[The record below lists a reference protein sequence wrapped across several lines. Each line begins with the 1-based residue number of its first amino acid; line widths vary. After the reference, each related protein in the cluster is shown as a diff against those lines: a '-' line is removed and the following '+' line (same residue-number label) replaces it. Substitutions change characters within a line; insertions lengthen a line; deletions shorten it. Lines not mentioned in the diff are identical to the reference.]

1 MLFEKTGKEENGFMK
16 KTYMDHAATTPTDVE
31 VVKAMEPYFSLKYGN
46 PNSIHSFGQEARE
59 AVEEA
64 REKIA
69 HLIGANSSEIIFT
82 AGGTEAD
89 NYAIKGIAWANQKK
103 GNHII
108 TSKIEHHAV
117 LHSCQ
122 FLEKHGFKITYLP
135 VDKYG
140 LIDPEDVEGAITDK
154 TILVTIMH
162 ANNEIGTIEPIK
174 EISKIVKKAG
184 IYFHTDSVQTTGHI
198 PIDVND
204 LGVDMLSMS
213 GHKFYGPNGVGA
225 LYLRKGTRIVNLI
238 DGGAQEKNR
247 RAGTENVVGIVG
259 LGKAAELAEKRL
271 QQGKEDEVIKLRDKL
286 IKGFTE
292 KIDHTRLNGHPTKRL
307 PGNTNFCFEFIE
319 GESML
324 LSLDMEGVAASSG
337 SACTSGSLSASH
349 VLLAIGLPHE
359 IAHGSLRLTLG
370 KDNTEEEVDYIVG
383 ILPGIIEKLRA
394 LSPFKENWEGLNR

>member
-1 MLFEKTGKEENGFMK
+1 
-16 KTYMDHAATTPTDVE
+16 MDHAATTSTDVE
-31 VVKAMEPYFSLKYGN
+31 VVKAMEPYFTLKYGN

-59 AVEEA
+59 AIEEA

-69 HLIGANSSEIIFT
+69 HLIGANPAEIVFT

-89 NYAIKGIAWANQKK
+89 NHAIKGIAWSNQKK

-122 FLEKHGFKITYLP
+122 FLEKRGFKVTYLP

-140 LIDPEDVEGAITDK
+140 LIDPEDVKKAITNK

-174 EISKIVKKAG
+174 EIGRVAKDAG
-184 IYFHTDSVQTTGHI
+184 VYFHIDSVQTTGHI
-198 PIDVND
+198 PVDVND
-204 LGVDMLSMS
+204 LGVDMLSIS
-213 GHKFYGPNGVGA
+213 GHKLYGPKGVGV
-225 LYLRKGTRIVNLI
+225 LYLRKGTKIVSLM

-247 RAGTENVVGIVG
+247 RASTENVPGIVG
-259 LGKAAELAEKRL
+259 IGKAAELAEKRL
-271 QQGKEDEVIKLRDKL
+271 AKGAEDRLVKLRDKL
-286 IKGFTE
+286 IKGIMN
-292 KIDHTRLNGHPTKRL
+292 KIENVRLNGHPTKRL
-307 PGNTNFCFEFIE
+307 PGNVNLCFEFIE

-324 LSLDMEGVAASSG
+324 LNLDIQGVAASSG
-337 SACTSGSLSASH
+337 SACTSGSLEPSH
-349 VLLAIGLPHE
+349 VLLAIGLPPE

-370 KDNTEEEVDYIVG
+370 KDNTEEEIDYVID

-394 LSPFKENWEGLNR
+394 LSPFKGNWEGLK

>member
-1 MLFEKTGKEENGFMK
+1 
-16 KTYMDHAATTPTDVE
+16 MDHAATTSADVE
-31 VVKAMEPYFSLKYGN
+31 VVKVMEPYFTLKYGN
-46 PNSIHSFGQEARE
+46 PNSIHSFGQESRK

-64 REKIA
+64 REKTA
-69 HLIGANSSEIIFT
+69 HLIGANPSEIVFT

-89 NYAIKGIAWANQKK
+89 NYAVKGIAWANQKK

-122 FLEKHGFKITYLP
+122 FLEKQGFRVTYLP

-140 LIDPEDVEGAITDK
+140 LIDSEDVKKAITGK

-174 EISKIVKKAG
+174 EISKVVKKAG
-184 IYFHTDSVQTTGHI
+184 VYFHTDSVQTIGHI

-247 RAGTENVVGIVG
+247 RAGTENVAGIAG

-271 QQGKEDEVIKLRDKL
+271 VQGKEVEVMKLRDKL
-286 IKGFTE
+286 IKGITE
-292 KIDHTRLNGHPTKRL
+292 KIDHAYLNGHPTKRL
-307 PGNTNFCFEFIE
+307 PGNANFCFEFIE

-337 SACTSGSLSASH
+337 SACTSGSLTASH
-349 VLLAIGLPHE
+349 VLLAIGLPPE

-370 KDNTEEEVDYIVG
+370 KDNTEEEIDYVID

-394 LSPFKENWEGLNR
+394 LSPFQGNWEGLN

>member
-1 MLFEKTGKEENGFMK
+1 MK
-16 KTYMDHAATTPTDVE
+16 KVYMDHAATTPTDVE

-69 HLIGANSSEIIFT
+69 HLIGANSSEIVFT
-82 AGGTEAD
+82 TGGTEAD

-122 FLEKHGFKITYLP
+122 FLEKNGFKVTYLP

-140 LIDPEDVEGAITDK
+140 LIDPEDVKSAITDK

-162 ANNEIGTIEPIK
+162 ANNEIGTIEPIE
-174 EISKIVKKAG
+174 EISQVVKKTG
-184 IYFHTDSVQTTGHI
+184 VYFHTDSVQTTGHI

-225 LYLRKGTRIVNLI
+225 LYLRKRTRIVNLI

-247 RAGTENVVGIVG
+247 RAGTENVAGIVG
-259 LGKAAELAEKRL
+259 MGKAAKLAEKRL
-271 QQGKEDEVIKLRDKL
+271 LQGKEDEVIKLRDKL
-286 IKGFTE
+286 IKGIAK
-292 KIDHTRLNGHPTKRL
+292 KIDHARLNGHPTKRL
-307 PGNTNFCFEFIE
+307 PGNANFCFEFIE

-337 SACTSGSLSASH
+337 SACTSGSLKASH
-349 VLLAIGLPHE
+349 VLLAIGLPPE

-370 KDNTEEEVDYIVG
+370 KDNTEEEIDYIIG
-383 ILPGIIEKLRA
+383 LLPGIIKKLRA
-394 LSPFKENWEGLNR
+394 LSPFKGDWEGLN

>member
-1 MLFEKTGKEENGFMK
+1 
-16 KTYMDHAATTPTDVE
+16 MDHAATTSTNVE

-69 HLIGANSSEIIFT
+69 HLIGANPSEIVFT

-122 FLEKHGFKITYLP
+122 FLEKQGFRVTYLP

-140 LIDPEDVEGAITDK
+140 LIDPEDVKKAITDK

-174 EISKIVKKAG
+174 EISKVVKKAG
-184 IYFHTDSVQTTGHI
+184 VYFHIDSVQTVGHI

-238 DGGAQEKNR
+238 DGGTQEKNR
-247 RAGTENVVGIVG
+247 RAGTENVAGIVG
-259 LGKAAELAEKRL
+259 LGKAAELAEERL
-271 QQGKEDEVIKLRDKL
+271 TQGKEKKIVRLRDKL
-286 IKGFTE
+286 IKGIID
-292 KIDHTRLNGHPTKRL
+292 KIENVRLNGHPTKRL
-307 PGNTNFCFEFIE
+307 PGNANFCFEFIE

-337 SACTSGSLSASH
+337 SACTSGSLTASH
-349 VLLAIGLPHE
+349 VLLAIGLPPE

-370 KDNTEEEVDYIVG
+370 EDNTEEEIDYVID

-394 LSPFKENWEGLNR
+394 LSPFKGNWEGLK

>member
-1 MLFEKTGKEENGFMK
+1 MK
-16 KTYMDHAATTPTDVE
+16 RVYMDHAATTPTDVE
-31 VVKAMEPYFSLKYGN
+31 VVKEMEPYFTQKYGN
-46 PNSIHSFGQEARE
+46 PNSVHSFGQEARK

-69 HLIGANSSEIIFT
+69 HLIGANPSEIVFT

-122 FLEKHGFKITYLP
+122 FLEKQGFKVTYLP

-140 LIDPEDVEGAITDK
+140 LIDPEDVKKTITDK

-174 EISKIVKKAG
+174 EIGKVVKDAG
-184 IYFHTDSVQTTGHI
+184 VYFHTDSVQTTGHI

-213 GHKFYGPNGVGA
+213 GHKFYGPNGVGV
-225 LYLRKGTRIVNLI
+225 LYLRKGTKIINLI

-247 RAGTENVVGIVG
+247 RAGTENVAGIVG

-271 QQGKEDEVIKLRDKL
+271 AKGTEDRVVKLRDKL
-286 IKGFTE
+286 IKGIMDE
-292 KIDHTRLNGHPTKRL
+292 IENVRLNGHPTNRL
-307 PGNTNFCFEFIE
+307 PGNANLCFEFIE

-337 SACTSGSLSASH
+337 SACTSGSLKASH
-349 VLLAIGLPHE
+349 VLLAIGLPPE
-359 IAHGSLRLTLG
+359 IAHGSLRLSLG
-370 KDNTEEEVDYIVG
+370 KDNTEEEIDYVID
-383 ILPGIIEKLRA
+383 ILPGIIGKLRG
-394 LSPFKENWEGLNR
+394 LSPFKGNWKGLN

>member
-1 MLFEKTGKEENGFMK
+1 
-16 KTYMDHAATTPTDVE
+16 MDHAATTPTDLE
-31 VVKAMEPYFSLKYGN
+31 VVKEMEPYFTQKYGN

-69 HLIGANSSEIIFT
+69 HLIGANPAEIIFT
-82 AGGTEAD
+82 SGGTESD
-89 NYAIKGIAWANQKK
+89 NFAIKGVAWANQKK

-122 FLEKHGFKITYLP
+122 FLEKHGFKVTYLS

-140 LIDPEDVEGAITDK
+140 LIDPGDVKRAITDK
-154 TILVTIMH
+154 TILVTLMH

-174 EISKIVKKAG
+174 EIGKVVKEAG
-184 IYFHTDSVQTTGHI
+184 IYFHTDSVQATGHI
-198 PIDVND
+198 LIDVND

-213 GHKFYGPNGVGA
+213 GHKLYGPNGVGV
-225 LYLRKGTRIVNLI
+225 LYLRKGIRIDSLM
-238 DGGAQEKNR
+238 DGGSQEKNR
-247 RAGTENVVGIVG
+247 RAGTENVAGIVG
-259 LGKAAELAEKRL
+259 VGKAAELAEKRL
-271 QQGKEDEVIKLRDKL
+271 VQGEEDKIIRLRDRL
-286 IKGFTE
+286 IKDIIE
-292 KIDHTRLNGHPTKRL
+292 KIDYVRLNGHPTKRL
-307 PGNTNFCFEFIE
+307 PGNANFCFEFIE

-324 LSLDMEGVAASSG
+324 LNLDMEGVAASSG
-337 SACTSGSLSASH
+337 SACTSGSLEPSH

-370 KDNTEEEVDYIVG
+370 KDNTAEEVEYVIG
-383 ILPGIIEKLRA
+383 ILPKIVEKLRA
-394 LSPFKENWEGLNR
+394 LSPFKGSWEGLKR

>member
-1 MLFEKTGKEENGFMK
+1 MK
-16 KTYMDHAATTPTDVE
+16 KVYMDHAATTPTDVE

-69 HLIGANSSEIIFT
+69 HLIGANSSEIVFT

-122 FLEKHGFKITYLP
+122 FLEKHGYKVTYLP
-135 VDKYG
+135 VGKYG
-140 LIDPEDVEGAITDK
+140 LIDPEDVKSAITDK

-162 ANNEIGTIEPIK
+162 ANNEIGTIEPIE
-174 EISKIVKKAG
+174 EISKVVKKAG
-184 IYFHTDSVQTTGHI
+184 VYFHTDSVQTTGHI

-213 GHKFYGPNGVGA
+213 GHKVYGPNGVGA
-225 LYLRKGTRIVNLI
+225 LYLRKGTKIVTLI
-238 DGGAQEKNR
+238 DGGSQEKNR

-259 LGKAAELAEKRL
+259 LGEAVELAEKRL
-271 QQGKEDEVIKLRDKL
+271 LQGKEDEVIKLRDKL
-286 IKGFTE
+286 IKGITGN
-292 KIDHTRLNGHPTKRL
+292 IDHTRLNGHPAKRL
-307 PGNTNFCFEFIE
+307 PGNANFCFEFIE

-337 SACTSGSLSASH
+337 SACTSGSLEASH
-349 VLLAIGLPHE
+349 VLLAIGLPPE

-370 KDNTEEEVDYIVG
+370 KDNTEEEVDYMID
-383 ILPGIIEKLRA
+383 ILPGIIKKLRA
-394 LSPFKENWEGLNR
+394 LSPFKGDWEGLN

>member
-1 MLFEKTGKEENGFMK
+1 
-16 KTYMDHAATTPTDVE
+16 MDHAATTSTDVE
-31 VVKAMEPYFSLKYGN
+31 VVEAMKPYFTQKYGN

-69 HLIGANSSEIIFT
+69 RLIGANPSEIVFT

-108 TSKIEHHAV
+108 TSQIEHHAV

-122 FLEKHGFKITYLP
+122 FLEKHGFKVTYLK

-140 LIDPEDVEGAITDK
+140 LIDPEDVKKAITGQ

-174 EISKIVKKAG
+174 EIGKIVKEAG

-198 PIDVND
+198 PIEVND
-204 LGVDMLSMS
+204 LGVDMLSIS
-213 GHKFYGPNGVGA
+213 GHKLYGPKGVGA
-225 LYLRKGTRIVNLI
+225 LYLRKGTKIVNLI

-247 RAGTENVVGIVG
+247 RAGTENVTGMVG
-259 LGKAAELAEKRL
+259 LGKAVELAEKRL
-271 QQGKEDEVIKLRDKL
+271 AGGEMDKVVKLRDKL
-286 IKGFTE
+286 ITGIMDQIE
-292 KIDHTRLNGHPTKRL
+292 NVRLNGHSTRRL
-307 PGNTNFCFEFIE
+307 PGNANICFEFIE

-324 LSLDMEGVAASSG
+324 LNLDMKGVAASSG
-337 SACTSGSLSASH
+337 SACTSGSLEPSH
-349 VLLAIGLPHE
+349 VLLAIGLPPE

-370 KDNTEEEVDYIVG
+370 KDNTEEDIDYVLD
-383 ILPGIIEKLRA
+383 ILPKIIEKLRA
-394 LSPFKENWEGLNR
+394 LSPFTGSWDGLKKNSVEEK

>member
-1 MLFEKTGKEENGFMK
+1 MK
-16 KTYMDHAATTPTDVE
+16 RIYMDHAATTSTDVE
-31 VVKAMEPYFSLKYGN
+31 VVKAMEPYFTLKYGN

-64 REKIA
+64 RGKVA
-69 HLIGANSSEIIFT
+69 HLIGANPVEIVFT

-89 NYAIKGIAWANQKK
+89 NHAIKGIAWANQNK

-122 FLEKHGFKITYLP
+122 FLEKQGFKVTYLP

-140 LIDPEDVEGAITDK
+140 LINPEDVKKAITNK

-174 EISKIVKKAG
+174 EIAKIVKEVG
-184 IYFHTDSVQTTGHI
+184 VYFHTDSVQTVGHI

-213 GHKFYGPNGVGA
+213 GHKFYGPNGIGV
-225 LYLRKGTRIVNLI
+225 LYLRKGTKVISLI
-238 DGGAQEKNR
+238 DGGSQEKNR
-247 RAGTENVVGIVG
+247 RAGTENVAGIVG

-271 QQGKEDEVIKLRDKL
+271 ALSKEDKVAKMRDKL
-286 IKGFTE
+286 IKGIMD
-292 KIDHTRLNGHPTKRL
+292 KIENVRLNGHPTNRL
-307 PGNTNFCFEFIE
+307 PGNANLCFEFIE

-324 LSLDMEGVAASSG
+324 LNLDMQGVAASSG
-337 SACTSGSLSASH
+337 SACTSGSLEASH
-349 VLLAIGLPHE
+349 VLLAIGLPPE

-370 KDNTEEEVDYIVG
+370 KDNTDEEIDYVID

-394 LSPFKENWEGLNR
+394 LSPFKGNWKGLS

>member
-1 MLFEKTGKEENGFMK
+1 MK
-16 KTYMDHAATTPTDVE
+16 RIYLDHAATTSTDVE
-31 VVKAMEPYFSLKYGN
+31 VVKAMEPYFSFKYGN
-46 PNSIHSFGQEARE
+46 PNSVHSFGQEARE

-69 HLIGANSSEIIFT
+69 HLIGANSSEIVIT

-89 NYAIKGIAWANQKK
+89 NYAIKGIAWANRKK

-122 FLEKHGFKITYLP
+122 FLEKQGFKITYLP

-140 LIDPEDVEGAITDK
+140 LIDPEDVKKAITDK

-174 EISKIVKKAG
+174 EISKVVKKAG
-184 IYFHTDSVQTTGHI
+184 VYFHIDSVQTVGHI
-198 PIDVND
+198 PINVND

-225 LYLRKGTRIVNLI
+225 LYLKKGTNIISLI

-247 RAGTENVVGIVG
+247 RAGTENVAGIVG
-259 LGKAAELAEKRL
+259 LGKAVELAEKRL
-271 QQGKEDEVIKLRDKL
+271 TKGLEDRVVKLRDKL
-286 IKGFTE
+286 IKGIMD
-292 KIDHTRLNGHPTKRL
+292 KIENVRLNGHPTNRL
-307 PGNTNFCFEFIE
+307 PGNANFCFEFIE

-324 LSLDMEGVAASSG
+324 LRLDMEGVAASSG
-337 SACTSGSLSASH
+337 SACTSGSLKASH
-349 VLLAIGLPHE
+349 VLLAIGLPPE

-370 KDNTEEEVDYIVG
+370 KDNTEEEIDYVID

-394 LSPFKENWEGLNR
+394 LSPFKGNWEGLNR

>member
-1 MLFEKTGKEENGFMK
+1 
-16 KTYMDHAATTPTDVE
+16 MDHAATTSADVE
-31 VVKAMEPYFSLKYGN
+31 VVEAMKPFFTQKYGN

-69 HLIGANSSEIIFT
+69 RLIGANPSEIVFT

-108 TSKIEHHAV
+108 TSQIEHHAV

-122 FLEKHGFKITYLP
+122 FLEKHGFKVTYLK

-140 LIDPEDVEGAITDK
+140 LIDPEEVKKAITDQ

-174 EISKIVKKAG
+174 EIGKIVKEAG

-198 PIDVND
+198 PIEVND
-204 LGVDMLSMS
+204 LGVDMLSIS
-213 GHKFYGPNGVGA
+213 AHKLYGPKGVGA
-225 LYLRKGTRIVNLI
+225 LYLRKGTKIVNLI

-247 RAGTENVVGIVG
+247 RAGTENVTGMVG
-259 LGKAAELAEKRL
+259 LGKAVELAEKRL
-271 QQGKEDEVIKLRDKL
+271 AGGEVDKVVKLRDKL
-286 IKGFTE
+286 ITGIMDRIE
-292 KIDHTRLNGHPTKRL
+292 NVRLNGHSTKRL
-307 PGNTNFCFEFIE
+307 PGNVNICFEFIE

-324 LSLDMEGVAASSG
+324 LNLDMKGVAASSG
-337 SACTSGSLSASH
+337 SACTSGSLEPSH
-349 VLLAIGLPHE
+349 VLLAIGLPPE

-370 KDNTEEEVDYIVG
+370 KDNTEEDIDYVLD
-383 ILPGIIEKLRA
+383 ILPKIIEKLRA
-394 LSPFKENWEGLNR
+394 LSPFTGSWDGLKK

>member
-1 MLFEKTGKEENGFMK
+1 
-16 KTYMDHAATTPTDVE
+16 MDHAATTSTDVE
-31 VVKAMEPYFSLKYGN
+31 VVEAMKPYFTQKYGN

-69 HLIGANSSEIIFT
+69 RLIGANPSEIVFT

-108 TSKIEHHAV
+108 TSQIEHHAV

-122 FLEKHGFKITYLP
+122 FLEKHGFKVTYLK

-140 LIDPEDVEGAITDK
+140 LIDPEDVKKAITGQ

-174 EISKIVKKAG
+174 EIGKIVKEAG

-198 PIDVND
+198 PIEVND
-204 LGVDMLSMS
+204 LGVDMLSIS
-213 GHKFYGPNGVGA
+213 GHKLYGPKGVGA
-225 LYLRKGTRIVNLI
+225 LYLRKGTKIVNLI

-247 RAGTENVVGIVG
+247 RAGTENVTGMVG
-259 LGKAAELAEKRL
+259 LGKAVELAEKRL
-271 QQGKEDEVIKLRDKL
+271 AGGEVDKVVKLRDKL
-286 IKGFTE
+286 ITGIMDQIE
-292 KIDHTRLNGHPTKRL
+292 NVRLNGHSTRRL
-307 PGNTNFCFEFIE
+307 PGNANICFEFIE

-324 LSLDMEGVAASSG
+324 LNLDMKGVAASSG
-337 SACTSGSLSASH
+337 SACTSGSLEPSH
-349 VLLAIGLPHE
+349 VLLAIGLPPE

-370 KDNTEEEVDYIVG
+370 KDNTEEDIDYVLD
-383 ILPGIIEKLRA
+383 ILPKIIEKLRA
-394 LSPFKENWEGLNR
+394 LSPFTGSWDGLKKNSVEEK

>member
-1 MLFEKTGKEENGFMK
+1 MKAEKEENSFMK
-16 KTYMDHAATTPTDVE
+16 RIYMDNAATTPTDVE

-69 HLIGANSSEIIFT
+69 HLIGANSSEIVFT

-89 NYAIKGIAWANQKK
+89 NYAIKGTAWANQKK

-122 FLEKHGFKITYLP
+122 FLEKQGFKITYLP

-140 LIDPEDVEGAITDK
+140 LINPEDVKKAITDK
-154 TILVTIMH
+154 TILITIMH

-174 EISKIVKKAG
+174 EISEVVKKTG

-204 LGVDMLSMS
+204 LGVDMLSIS

-225 LYLRKGTRIVNLI
+225 LYIRKGIKIVNLI

-247 RAGTENVVGIVG
+247 RAGTENVAGIVG
-259 LGKAAELAEKRL
+259 LGKAAERAEERL
-271 QQGKEDEVIKLRDKL
+271 TQGKEKGIVRLRDKL
-286 IKGFTE
+286 IKGITE
-292 KIDHTRLNGHPTKRL
+292 KIGHTRLNGHPTKRL
-307 PGNTNFCFEFIE
+307 PGNANFCFEFVE

-337 SACTSGSLSASH
+337 SACTSGSLTASH
-349 VLLAIGLPHE
+349 VLLAIGLPPE
-359 IAHGSLRLTLG
+359 IAHGSLRLTFG
-370 KDNTEEEVDYIVG
+370 KDNTEEEVDYIIG
-383 ILPGIIEKLRA
+383 NLPGIIEKLRA
-394 LSPFKENWEGLNR
+394 LSPFKENWEGLK

>member
-1 MLFEKTGKEENGFMK
+1 
-16 KTYMDHAATTPTDVE
+16 MDHAATTSTDVE
-31 VVKAMEPYFSLKYGN
+31 VFEAMKPFFTQKYGN

-69 HLIGANSSEIIFT
+69 RLIGANPSEIVFT

-108 TSKIEHHAV
+108 TSQIEHHAV

-122 FLEKHGFKITYLP
+122 FLEKHGFKVTYLK

-140 LIDPEDVEGAITDK
+140 LIDPEDVKKAITDQ

-174 EISKIVKKAG
+174 EIGKIVKKAG

-198 PIDVND
+198 PIEVND
-204 LGVDMLSMS
+204 LGVDMLSIS
-213 GHKFYGPNGVGA
+213 GHKLYGPKGVGA
-225 LYLRKGTRIVNLI
+225 LYLRKGTKIVNLI

-247 RAGTENVVGIVG
+247 RAGTENVTGMVG
-259 LGKAAELAEKRL
+259 LGKAVELAEKRL
-271 QQGKEDEVIKLRDKL
+271 AGGEVDKVVKLRDKL
-286 IKGFTE
+286 ITGIMDQIE
-292 KIDHTRLNGHPTKRL
+292 NVRLNGHSTKRL
-307 PGNTNFCFEFIE
+307 PGNVNICFEFIE

-324 LSLDMEGVAASSG
+324 LNLDIKGVAASSG
-337 SACTSGSLSASH
+337 SACTSGSLEPSH
-349 VLLAIGLPHE
+349 VLLAIGLPPE

-370 KDNTEEEVDYIVG
+370 KDNTEEDIDYVID
-383 ILPGIIEKLRA
+383 ILPKIIEKLRA
-394 LSPFKENWEGLNR
+394 LSPFKGSWDGLKK

>member
-1 MLFEKTGKEENGFMK
+1 
-16 KTYMDHAATTPTDVE
+16 MDHAATTPTDVK
-31 VVKAMEPYFSLKYGN
+31 VVKAMKPYFFLKYGN

-69 HLIGANSSEIIFT
+69 HLIGANPSEIVFT

-103 GNHII
+103 GNHVI

-122 FLEKHGFKITYLP
+122 FLEKQGFKVTYLP

-140 LIDPEDVEGAITDK
+140 LIDPEDVKKAISDK

-174 EISKIVKKAG
+174 EISKIAKKAG

-225 LYLRKGTRIVNLI
+225 LYLRKGTKIVTLI

-247 RAGTENVVGIVG
+247 RAGTENVAGIVG
-259 LGKAAELAEKRL
+259 MGKAAELAEKRL
-271 QQGKEDEVIKLRDKL
+271 LQGKEDEVIKLRDKL
-286 IKGFTE
+286 IKGITE
-292 KIDHTRLNGHPTKRL
+292 KIDHTRLNGHPIKRL
-307 PGNTNFCFEFIE
+307 PGNANFCFEFVE

-337 SACTSGSLSASH
+337 SACTSGSLEASH
-349 VLLAIGLPHE
+349 VLLAIGLPPE

-370 KDNTEEEVDYIVG
+370 KDNTEEEIDYMIS

-394 LSPFKENWEGLNR
+394 LSPFKGNWEGLNR

>member
-1 MLFEKTGKEENGFMK
+1 MK
-16 KTYMDHAATTPTDVE
+16 RIYLDHAATTSTDVE
-31 VVKAMEPYFSLKYGN
+31 VVEAMKPFFTQKYGN

-69 HLIGANSSEIIFT
+69 RLIGANPSEIVFT

-108 TSKIEHHAV
+108 TSQIEHHAV

-122 FLEKHGFKITYLP
+122 FLEKHGFKVTYLK

-140 LIDPEDVEGAITDK
+140 LIDPEEVKKAITGQ

-174 EISKIVKKAG
+174 EIGKIVKEAG
-184 IYFHTDSVQTTGHI
+184 IYFHTDAVQTTGHI
-198 PIDVND
+198 PIEVND
-204 LGVDMLSMS
+204 LGVDMLSIS
-213 GHKFYGPNGVGA
+213 GHKLYGPKGVGA
-225 LYLRKGTRIVNLI
+225 LYLRKGTKIVNLI

-247 RAGTENVVGIVG
+247 RAGTENVTGMVG
-259 LGKAAELAEKRL
+259 LGKAVELAEKRL
-271 QQGKEDEVIKLRDKL
+271 AGGEVDKVVKLRDKL
-286 IKGFTE
+286 ITGIMDQIE
-292 KIDHTRLNGHPTKRL
+292 NVRLNGHSTKRL
-307 PGNTNFCFEFIE
+307 PGNVNICFEFIE

-324 LSLDMEGVAASSG
+324 LNLDMKGVAASSG
-337 SACTSGSLSASH
+337 SACTSGSLEPSH
-349 VLLAIGLPHE
+349 VLLAIGLPPE

-370 KDNTEEEVDYIVG
+370 KDNTEEDIDYVIA
-383 ILPGIIEKLRA
+383 ILPKIIEKLRA
-394 LSPFKENWEGLNR
+394 LSPFAGSWDGLKK

>member
-1 MLFEKTGKEENGFMK
+1 MK
-16 KTYMDHAATTPTDVE
+16 KIYMDHAATTSTDVE

-59 AVEEA
+59 VVEEA
-64 REKIA
+64 RGKTA
-69 HLIGANSSEIIFT
+69 HLIRANPSEIVFT

-122 FLEKHGFKITYLP
+122 FLEKQGFRVTYLP

-140 LIDPEDVEGAITDK
+140 LIDSEDVKKAITGK

-174 EISKIVKKAG
+174 EISKVVKKAG

-247 RAGTENVVGIVG
+247 RAGTENVAGIVG

-271 QQGKEDEVIKLRDKL
+271 LQGKEVEVIKLRDKL
-286 IKGFTE
+286 IKGITE
-292 KIDHTRLNGHPTKRL
+292 KIDHTHLNGHPTKRL
-307 PGNTNFCFEFIE
+307 PGNANFCFEFIE

-337 SACTSGSLSASH
+337 SACTSGSLTASH
-349 VLLAIGLPHE
+349 VLLAIGLPPE

-370 KDNTEEEVDYIVG
+370 KDNTEEEIDYVIE
-383 ILPGIIEKLRA
+383 ILPGIIKKLRA
-394 LSPFKENWEGLNR
+394 LSPFQGNWEGLN

>member
-286 IKGFTE
+286 IKGITE

>member
-1 MLFEKTGKEENGFMK
+1 MK
-16 KTYMDHAATTPTDVE
+16 RIYMDHAATTSMDVE
-31 VVKAMEPYFSLKYGN
+31 VVKAMEPYFTLKYGN

-64 REKIA
+64 RGKIA
-69 HLIGANSSEIIFT
+69 YLICANPAEIIFT

-122 FLEKHGFKITYLP
+122 FLEKQGFKVTYLP

-140 LIDPEDVEGAITDK
+140 LIDLEDVKKAITDK

-174 EISKIVKKAG
+174 EIGKVVKDAG
-184 IYFHTDSVQTTGHI
+184 VYFHIDSVQTTGHI

-213 GHKFYGPNGVGA
+213 GHKFYGPNGVGV
-225 LYLRKGTRIVNLI
+225 LYLRKETKIINLI

-247 RAGTENVVGIVG
+247 RSGTENVAGIVG

-271 QQGKEDEVIKLRDKL
+271 AEGTEDRVVKLRDKL
-286 IKGFTE
+286 IKGITD
-292 KIDHTRLNGHPTKRL
+292 KIENVRLNGHPTNRL
-307 PGNTNFCFEFIE
+307 PGNANLCFEFIE

-337 SACTSGSLSASH
+337 SACTSGSLKASH
-349 VLLAIGLPHE
+349 VLLAIGLPPE

-370 KDNTEEEVDYIVG
+370 KDNTEEEIDYVID

-394 LSPFKENWEGLNR
+394 LSPFKRNWEGLK

>member
-1 MLFEKTGKEENGFMK
+1 MK
-16 KTYMDHAATTPTDVE
+16 RIYMDHAATTSTDVK
-31 VVKAMEPYFSLKYGN
+31 VVKAMEPYFNLKYGN

-69 HLIGANSSEIIFT
+69 HLIGANPLEIVFT

-122 FLEKHGFKITYLP
+122 FLEKQGFKVTYLP

-140 LIDPEDVEGAITDK
+140 LIDPEDVKKAITDK
-154 TILVTIMH
+154 TILITIMH

-174 EISKIVKKAG
+174 EISKVVKKAG

-198 PIDVND
+198 SIDVND

-213 GHKFYGPNGVGA
+213 GHKFYGPNGVGV
-225 LYLRKGTRIVNLI
+225 LYLRKGTRIVTLI

-247 RAGTENVVGIVG
+247 RAGTENVAGIVG

-271 QQGKEDEVIKLRDKL
+271 IQGKEVELIKLRDKL
-286 IKGFTE
+286 IKGII
-292 KIDHTRLNGHPTKRL
+292 KNIKHARLNGHPTKRL
-307 PGNTNFCFEFIE
+307 PGNANFCFEFIE

-324 LSLDMEGVAASSG
+324 LSLDIEGVAASSG
-337 SACTSGSLSASH
+337 SACTSGSLEASH
-349 VLLAIGLPHE
+349 VLLAIGLPPE

-370 KDNTEEEVDYIVG
+370 KDNTEEEVDYVIG
-383 ILPGIIEKLRA
+383 ILPGIIKKLRA
-394 LSPFKENWEGLNR
+394 LSPFRGNWEGLKK

>member
-1 MLFEKTGKEENGFMK
+1 MK
-16 KTYMDHAATTPTDVE
+16 RIYMDHAATTSTDVE
-31 VVKAMEPYFSLKYGN
+31 VVKAMEPYFTLKYGN

-64 REKIA
+64 RGKVA
-69 HLIGANSSEIIFT
+69 HLIGANPAEIVFT

-122 FLEKHGFKITYLP
+122 FLEKQGFKITYLP

-140 LIDPEDVEGAITDK
+140 LIDPENVKKAITDK

-174 EISKIVKKAG
+174 EISKVVKKAG
-184 IYFHTDSVQTTGHI
+184 VYFHIDSVQTTGHI

-213 GHKFYGPNGVGA
+213 GHKFYGPNGIGA
-225 LYLRKGTRIVNLI
+225 LYLRKGIKIVTLI

-247 RAGTENVVGIVG
+247 RAGTENLAGIVG
-259 LGKAAELAEKRL
+259 MGKAAELAEKRL
-271 QQGKEDEVIKLRDKL
+271 LQGKEDEVIKLRDKL
-286 IKGFTE
+286 IKGITE
-292 KIDHTRLNGHPTKRL
+292 KIDHTRLNGHPRKRL
-307 PGNTNFCFEFIE
+307 PGNANFCFEFIE

-337 SACTSGSLSASH
+337 SACTSGSLEPSH
-349 VLLAIGLPHE
+349 VLLAIGLPPE

-370 KDNTEEEVDYIVG
+370 KDNTEKEIDYVID
-383 ILPGIIEKLRA
+383 ILPGTIEKLRA
-394 LSPFKENWEGLNR
+394 LSPFKGNWEGLNR

>member
-1 MLFEKTGKEENGFMK
+1 
-16 KTYMDHAATTPTDVE
+16 MDHAATTATDVKVFE
-31 VVKAMEPYFSLKYGN
+31 EMKPYFALKYGN
-46 PNSIHSFGQEARE
+46 PNSIHSFGQETRD

-64 REKIA
+64 RGKVA
-69 HLIGANSSEIIFT
+69 HLIGANPAEIVFT

-89 NYAIKGIAWANQKK
+89 NYAIKGIAWANQNK

-117 LHSCQ
+117 LHSCR
-122 FLEKHGFKITYLP
+122 FLEKQGFKVTYLT

-140 LIDPEDVEGAITDK
+140 LVDPEEVKKAITDK

-174 EISKIVKKAG
+174 EIAKIVKEAR
-184 IYFHTDSVQTTGHI
+184 IYFHTDSVQTVGHI

-213 GHKFYGPNGVGA
+213 GHKFYGPKGVGVV
-225 LYLRKGTRIVNLI
+225 YLKKGTKIVSLI
-238 DGGAQEKNR
+238 DGGSQEKNK
-247 RAGTENVVGIVG
+247 RASTENVPGLVGI
-259 LGKAAELAEKRL
+259 GKAAELAEKRL
-271 QQGKEDEVIKLRDKL
+271 AKGVEDRVVRLRDKL
-286 IKGFTE
+286 IKRIMD
-292 KIDHTRLNGHPTKRL
+292 KIGNVRLNGHPTNRL
-307 PGNTNFCFEFIE
+307 PGNANLCFEFIE

-324 LSLDMEGVAASSG
+324 LNLDMLGVAASSG
-337 SACTSGSLSASH
+337 SACTSGSLEASH
-349 VLLAIGLPHE
+349 VLLAIGLPPE

-370 KDNTEEEVDYIVG
+370 KDNTEEEIDYVIG

-394 LSPFKENWEGLNR
+394 LSPFKGNWEGLN

>member
-1 MLFEKTGKEENGFMK
+1 
-16 KTYMDHAATTPTDVE
+16 MDHAATTSTDVK
-31 VVKAMEPYFSLKYGN
+31 VVKAMEPYFNLKYGN

-69 HLIGANSSEIIFT
+69 HLIGANPLEIVFT

-122 FLEKHGFKITYLP
+122 FLEKQGFKVTYLP

-140 LIDPEDVEGAITDK
+140 LIDSEDVKKAITDK
-154 TILVTIMH
+154 TILITIMH

-174 EISKIVKKAG
+174 EISKVVKKAG

-198 PIDVND
+198 SIDVND

-213 GHKFYGPNGVGA
+213 GHKFYGPNGVGV
-225 LYLRKGTRIVNLI
+225 LYLRKGTRIVTLI

-247 RAGTENVVGIVG
+247 RAGTENVAGIVG

-271 QQGKEDEVIKLRDKL
+271 IQGKEVEVIKLRDKL
-286 IKGFTE
+286 IKGIT
-292 KIDHTRLNGHPTKRL
+292 KNIKRARLNGHPTKRL
-307 PGNTNFCFEFIE
+307 PGNANFCFEFIE

-324 LSLDMEGVAASSG
+324 LSLDIEGVAASSG
-337 SACTSGSLSASH
+337 SACTSGSLEASH
-349 VLLAIGLPHE
+349 VLLAIGLPPE

-370 KDNTEEEVDYIVG
+370 KDNTEEEVDYVIG
-383 ILPGIIEKLRA
+383 ILPGIIKKLRA
-394 LSPFKENWEGLNR
+394 LSPFRGNWEGLKK

>member
-1 MLFEKTGKEENGFMK
+1 
-16 KTYMDHAATTPTDVE
+16 MDHAATTPTDLE
-31 VVKAMEPYFSLKYGN
+31 VVKEMEPYFTQKYGN

-69 HLIGANSSEIIFT
+69 HLIGANPAEIIFT
-82 AGGTEAD
+82 SGGTESD
-89 NYAIKGIAWANQKK
+89 NFAIKGVAWANQKK

-122 FLEKHGFKITYLP
+122 FLEKHGFKVTYLS

-140 LIDPEDVEGAITDK
+140 LIDPDDVKRAITDK

-174 EISKIVKKAG
+174 EIGKVVKEEG

-213 GHKFYGPNGVGA
+213 GHKLYGPNGVGV
-225 LYLRKGTRIVNLI
+225 LYLRKGTRIDSLM
-238 DGGAQEKNR
+238 DGGSQEKNR
-247 RAGTENVVGIVG
+247 RAGTENVAGIVG
-259 LGKAAELAEKRL
+259 MGKAAELAEKRL
-271 QQGKEDEVIKLRDKL
+271 VQGEEDRIIRLRDRL
-286 IKGFTE
+286 IKDIIE
-292 KIDHTRLNGHPTKRL
+292 KIDYVRLNGHPTKRL
-307 PGNTNFCFEFIE
+307 PGNANFCFEFIE

-324 LSLDMEGVAASSG
+324 LNLDMEGVAASSG
-337 SACTSGSLSASH
+337 SACTSGSLEPSH

-370 KDNTEEEVDYIVG
+370 KDNTAEEVEYVIG
-383 ILPGIIEKLRA
+383 ILPKIVEKLRA
-394 LSPFKENWEGLNR
+394 LSPFKGSWEGLKR

>member
-1 MLFEKTGKEENGFMK
+1 
-16 KTYMDHAATTPTDVE
+16 MDHAATTSTDVE
-31 VVKAMEPYFSLKYGN
+31 VVKAMKPYFTLKYGN

-64 REKIA
+64 RGKVA
-69 HLIGANSSEIIFT
+69 HLIDANPAEIVFT

-122 FLEKHGFKITYLP
+122 FLEKQGFKVTYLP

-140 LIDPEDVEGAITDK
+140 LIDPEDVKKAITDK

-174 EISKIVKKAG
+174 EIGKVVKDAG
-184 IYFHTDSVQTTGHI
+184 IYFHTDSVQTIGHI

-225 LYLRKGTRIVNLI
+225 LYLKKGTKIINLI

-247 RAGTENVVGIVG
+247 RAGTENVAGIVG
-259 LGKAAELAEKRL
+259 LGKAAELAEERL
-271 QQGKEDEVIKLRDKL
+271 TQGKGKKIVRLRDKL
-286 IKGFTE
+286 IKGIMD
-292 KIDHTRLNGHPTKRL
+292 KIENVRLNGHPTKRL
-307 PGNTNFCFEFIE
+307 PGNANFCFEFIE

-337 SACTSGSLSASH
+337 SACTSGSLTASH
-349 VLLAIGLPHE
+349 VLLAIGLPPE

-370 KDNTEEEVDYIVG
+370 KDNTEEEVDFVIG
-383 ILPGIIEKLRA
+383 ILPGIIEKLRV
-394 LSPFKENWEGLNR
+394 LSPFKGNWEGLE

>member
-1 MLFEKTGKEENGFMK
+1 MK
-16 KTYMDHAATTPTDVE
+16 RIYMDHAATTSTDVE
-31 VVKAMEPYFSLKYGN
+31 VVKTMEPYFTLKYGN

-64 REKIA
+64 RGKIA
-69 HLIGANSSEIIFT
+69 HLIGANPAEIVFT

-89 NYAIKGIAWANQKK
+89 NYAIKGIAWANPKK

-122 FLEKHGFKITYLP
+122 FLEKQGFKVTYLP

-140 LIDPEDVEGAITDK
+140 LIDPEDVKKAITDK

-162 ANNEIGTIEPIK
+162 ANNEIGTVEPIK
-174 EISKIVKKAG
+174 EIGKVVKDAG
-184 IYFHTDSVQTTGHI
+184 VYFHTDSVQTTGHI

-213 GHKFYGPNGVGA
+213 GHKFYGPNGVGVM
-225 LYLRKGTRIVNLI
+225 YLRKGTKIINLI

-247 RAGTENVVGIVG
+247 RAGTENVAGIVG

-271 QQGKEDEVIKLRDKL
+271 LQGKEDEVIKMRDKL
-286 IKGFTE
+286 IKGITE

-307 PGNTNFCFEFIE
+307 PGNANFCFEFIE

-337 SACTSGSLSASH
+337 SACTSGSLEASH
-349 VLLAIGLPHE
+349 VLLAIGLPPE

-370 KDNTEEEVDYIVG
+370 KDNTEEEIDYIID

-394 LSPFKENWEGLNR
+394 LSPFKGNWEGLN

>member
-1 MLFEKTGKEENGFMK
+1 
-16 KTYMDHAATTPTDVE
+16 MDHAATTSTGVE
-31 VVKAMEPYFSLKYGN
+31 VVEAMEPYFTLKYGN
-46 PNSIHSFGQEARE
+46 PNNIHSFGQEARK
-59 AVEEA
+59 AIEEA

-69 HLIGANSSEIIFT
+69 HLIGANSSEIVFT

-89 NYAIKGIAWANQKK
+89 NHAIKGIAWANQKK

-122 FLEKHGFKITYLP
+122 FLEKQGFRVTYLP

-140 LIDPEDVEGAITDK
+140 LIDPEDVKKAITGK

-174 EISKIVKKAG
+174 EISKVVKKAG
-184 IYFHTDSVQTTGHI
+184 VYFHTDSVQTVGHI

-247 RAGTENVVGIVG
+247 RAGTENVAGIVG
-259 LGKAAELAEKRL
+259 LSKAAELTEKRL
-271 QQGKEDEVIKLRDKL
+271 VQGKEVEVIKLRDKL
-286 IKGFTE
+286 IKGITE
-292 KIDHTRLNGHPTKRL
+292 KIDHTYLNGHPTKRL
-307 PGNTNFCFEFIE
+307 PGNANFCFEFIE

-337 SACTSGSLSASH
+337 SACTSGSLTASH
-349 VLLAIGLPHE
+349 VLLAIGLPPE

-370 KDNTEEEVDYIVG
+370 KDNTEKEIDYVID

-394 LSPFKENWEGLNR
+394 LSPFQGNWEGLNR

>member
-1 MLFEKTGKEENGFMK
+1 
-16 KTYMDHAATTPTDVE
+16 MDHAATTSTDVE
-31 VVKAMEPYFSLKYGN
+31 VVKEMEPYFSLKYGN
-46 PNSIHSFGQEARE
+46 PNSIHSFGQEARD

-69 HLIGANSSEIIFT
+69 HLIGANPSEIVFT

-122 FLEKHGFKITYLP
+122 FLEKQGFKVTYLP

-140 LIDPEDVEGAITDK
+140 LIDPEDVKKAITDK
-154 TILVTIMH
+154 TILVTVMH

-174 EISKIVKKAG
+174 EISKVVKKAG
-184 IYFHTDSVQTTGHI
+184 VYFHSDSVQTTGHI

-225 LYLRKGTRIVNLI
+225 LYLRKKTRIVNLI

-247 RAGTENVVGIVG
+247 RAGTENVAGIVG

-271 QQGKEDEVIKLRDKL
+271 LQGKEDEVIKLRDRL
-286 IKGFTE
+286 IKGITK
-292 KIDHTRLNGHPTKRL
+292 KIDHTHLNGHPTKRL
-307 PGNTNFCFEFIE
+307 PGNANFCFEFIE

-337 SACTSGSLSASH
+337 SACTSGSLEASH
-349 VLLAIGLPHE
+349 VLLSIGLPPE

-370 KDNTEEEVDYIVG
+370 KDNTNEEIDYVIS

-394 LSPFKENWEGLNR
+394 LSPFKENWEGLN